1 MSNIRTAEQK
11 IRKMLNE
18 EKTIVNLELAV
29 KIVRFQKENEL
40 QENDWTH

>member
-29 KIVRFQKENEL
+29 KIARFQKENEL
-40 QENDWTH
+40 QENDWNH

>member
-1 MSNIRTAEQK
+1 MSNTRTVEQK

-29 KIVRFQKENEL
+29 KIARFQKENEL
-40 QENDWTH
+40 QENNWN

>member
-1 MSNIRTAEQK
+1 MSNIRTVEQK

-29 KIVRFQKENEL
+29 KIARFQKENEL
-40 QENDWTH
+40 QENNWN